1 MILKKG
7 AISFRILIMIFM
19 FVPAKLLSQASNE
32 VPSVHSDTLKN
43 DNSRHSLYSSAGYG
57 NNLIYLGS
65 TISQNQPYGYAAL
78 TYGYKESL
86 YFTVSTVHLHN
97 LSPFIAFSSGSV
109 NYSHEFNSWFD
120 ISSSISGY
128 LVAPSLSDTLFGNFI
143 YGDLTL
149 GFDWKLLYSKIS
161 AGGLVMDGINPYLQF
176 RNSRFF
182 QTPGFSKNDLFFTFD
197 PYFNVLFGTLIEAET
212 IEGTV
217 VKISPPYGKG
227 GKYGQSSSTTV
238 YNKSF
243 SIIEIDFGIPIAF
256 NSDHFTVEA
265 EPGYIIP
272 LYDNPENQ
280 GMNSFIFTLSVYFR
294 IF

>member
-128 LVAPSLSDTLFGNFI
+128 LVAPSFRYSFRKFHLWRSDSRIRLEIALFKDISRRLSDG
-143 YGDLTL
+143 
-149 GFDWKLLYSKIS
+149 W
-161 AGGLVMDGINPYLQF
+161 
-176 RNSRFF
+176 
-182 QTPGFSKNDLFFTFD
+182 
-197 PYFNVLFGTLIEAET
+197 
-212 IEGTV
+212 
-217 VKISPPYGKG
+217 
-227 GKYGQSSSTTV
+227 
-238 YNKSF
+238 
-243 SIIEIDFGIPIAF
+243 
-256 NSDHFTVEA
+256 H
-265 EPGYIIP
+265 
-272 LYDNPENQ
+272 
-280 GMNSFIFTLSVYFR
+280 
-294 IF
+294 